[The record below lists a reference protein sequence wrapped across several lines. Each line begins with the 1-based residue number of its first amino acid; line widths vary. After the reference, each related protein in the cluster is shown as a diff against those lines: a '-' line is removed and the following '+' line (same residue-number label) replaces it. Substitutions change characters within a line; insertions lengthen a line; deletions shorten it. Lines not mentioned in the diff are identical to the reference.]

1 MKKAVVVDFTRN
13 QNEIMLMIKEEIS
26 NFLLRRK
33 LLVKVLDYAHIYDTK
48 RCGDGCYHYIGDVIL
63 LEGSSLI
70 IAAIDAI
77 WGNHKMTKPF
87 DDVYVNYNKNKIEFK
102 KSS

>member
-1 MKKAVVVDFTRN
+1 MKKAIIVEFKNN
-13 QNEIMLMIKEEIS
+13 QNETMLMIKEEIS

-33 LLVKVLDYAHIYDTK
+33 SLVKVLDYAHIYDTK
-48 RCGDGCYHYIGDVIL
+48 ECDDGRYHYRGDVIL

-77 WGNHKMTKPF
+77 WGNRKMTKPF
-87 DDVYVNYNKNKIEFK
+87 DDVCVNYNENKIKFK